1 MSKGWISKKVKTELQ
16 DDSFKAKVLTG
27 VLLVG
32 HAEL

>member
-1 MSKGWISKKVKTELQ
+1 MSKEWISKKAKKQIQ
-16 DDSFKAKVLTG
+16 DDNFKAKVLTG